1 MLNMCETEMSCT
13 DIDHFVRQC
22 FTDLDLNSDGKIT
35 EGICALRIYFCLF
48 FLIL

>member
-35 EGICALRIYFCLF
+35 EGKENLSFF